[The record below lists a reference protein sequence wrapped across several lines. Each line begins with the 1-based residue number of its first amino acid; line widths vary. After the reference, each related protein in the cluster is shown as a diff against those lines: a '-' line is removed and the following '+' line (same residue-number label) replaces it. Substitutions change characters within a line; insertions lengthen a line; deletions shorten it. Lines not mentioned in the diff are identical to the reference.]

1 MILLSSPFSPFSPSS
16 PGAFGADWTE
26 KVLNTVMFPPLC
38 KSMGDIP
45 VSLSQR
51 IEEEMGNEKSDN
63 IQMELEIPE
72 SESGNTQTNSNS
84 NSNSGSGSE
93 SELEAEKESQKGEQK
108 EERKGEEKEE
118 GLVQAR
124 FTPPIVTFVTGN
136 AKKLAEVK
144 DILLTYKTSFTLI
157 SEKVKK

>member
-1 MILLSSPFSPFSPSS
+1 
-16 PGAFGADWTE
+16 
-26 KVLNTVMFPPLC
+26 
-38 KSMGDIP
+38 MGDIP
-45 VSLSQR
+45 VSLSQK
-51 IEEEMGNEKSDN
+51 IEEEMGNEKSGN
-63 IQMELEIPE
+63 IKMELEIPE

-84 NSNSGSGSE
+84 NSNSGSGSGSE

-108 EERKGEEKEE
+108 EEMKGEEKEE

>member
-1 MILLSSPFSPFSPSS
+1 
-16 PGAFGADWTE
+16 
-26 KVLNTVMFPPLC
+26 
-38 KSMGDIP
+38 MGDIP
-45 VSLSQR
+45 VSLSQK
-51 IEEEMGNEKSDN
+51 IEEEMGNEKSGN
-63 IQMELEIPE
+63 IKMELEIPE
-72 SESGNTQTNSNS
+72 SESENTQKNSNS
-84 NSNSGSGSE
+84 NLNSNLNSGSGSG
-93 SELEAEKESQKGEQK
+93 SELEAEKQSQKGEQK